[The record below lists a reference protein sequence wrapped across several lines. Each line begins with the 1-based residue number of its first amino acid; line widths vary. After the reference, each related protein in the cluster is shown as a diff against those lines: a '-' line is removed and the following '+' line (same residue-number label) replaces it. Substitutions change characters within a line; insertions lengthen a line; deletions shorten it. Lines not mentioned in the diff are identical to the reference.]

1 MTSAGQPSKIRDI
14 SLISRNLTA
23 RLIPWFFRSTNFY
36 FQTHGLTLF
45 LLNAG
50 PVCRSYIRTMTLNFG
65 LYSLLHCLRWL
76 APDPVFDLFNP
87 PLFSTLQFFW
97 RVQIQELLKE
107 VKLDMLTLVVS
118 EVPRDDIAFVTRL
131 IVQSFGSVKWLRLV
145 LPGSKQTVCSAS
157 NYMDEFKKAGLTW
170 GVLW

>member
-1 MTSAGQPSKIRDI
+1 MTSAGKPSKVMDL
-14 SLISRNLTA
+14 SLVSRNLQA
-23 RLIPWFFRSTNFY
+23 RVIPWFYRSTNFY

-45 LLNAG
+45 LWCAG
-50 PVCRSYIRTMTLNFG
+50 PVGRTNIRKMTLNFG

-87 PLFSTLQFFW
+87 PLYSALQLYW
-97 RVQIQELLKE
+97 RLEIQQLLKE

-131 IVQSFGSVKWLRLV
+131 IVESFGHVKWLRLV
-145 LPGSKQTVCSAS
+145 LPENKESVWSAS
-157 NYMDEFKKAGLTW
+157 KYMEEFKKTGLTW